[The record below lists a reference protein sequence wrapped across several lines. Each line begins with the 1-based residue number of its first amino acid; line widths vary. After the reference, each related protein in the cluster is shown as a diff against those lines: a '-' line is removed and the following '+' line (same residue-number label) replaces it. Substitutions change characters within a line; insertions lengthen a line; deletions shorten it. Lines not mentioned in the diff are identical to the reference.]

1 MPPAFNLSQDQTLQF
16 NPTNTHNSLTVEFYF
31 YLDGSLHPCDCLNTL
46 CDQSHF
52 ASRHP
57 HLSVVQI
64 FKEHATTSINT
75 RQQQR
80 SEIMKIIYTSV
91 KHLDINLFQL
101 PSCKKFRRRGNK
113 NAWLLTK
120 RSACWLRGQDL
131 NLRPSGYEP
140 DELPDCSTP
149 RPSKG
154 RIIPIAPCG
163 VNTYSKNWP
172 ISFQASLSSPA
183 TVRYPFYAWL
193 AADRISSARQPRH

>member
-16 NPTNTHNSLTVEFYF
+16 NPSNSQFTDDRFL

-46 CDQSHF
+46 RNSRCF

-64 FKEHATTSINT
+64 FKDQHRAAKKKTSAAKKRNYPIPTTKRQDKINYG
-75 RQQQR
+75 RL
-80 SEIMKIIYTSV
+80 Y
-91 KHLDINLFQL
+91 KHPLPTFQKQKRL
-101 PSCKKFRRRGNK
+101 ASS
-113 NAWLLTK
+113 K

-149 RPSKG
+149 RPSE
-154 RIIPIAPCG
+154 RCIIRTNPTGVNNYSNTNIPRSAVRPASWLQANSTPPPIA
-163 VNTYSKNWP
+163 
-172 ISFQASLSSPA
+172 
-183 TVRYPFYAWL
+183 RYPSCDEYGEGQ
-193 AADRISSARQPRH
+193 I